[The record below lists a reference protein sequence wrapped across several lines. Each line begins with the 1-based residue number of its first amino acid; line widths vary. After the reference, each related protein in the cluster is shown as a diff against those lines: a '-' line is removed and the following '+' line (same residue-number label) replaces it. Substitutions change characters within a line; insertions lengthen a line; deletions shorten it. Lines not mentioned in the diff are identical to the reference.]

1 MNQHS
6 NLIIGEISIILS
18 NLKKLWCLMS
28 KKNIKYSF
36 DKLEI
41 SANFVLVLLSGYPLE
56 TFLS

>member
-1 MNQHS
+1 
-6 NLIIGEISIILS
+6 
-18 NLKKLWCLMS
+18 MS

-41 SANFVLVLLSGYPLE
+41 SANFVLVPLSGYPLE